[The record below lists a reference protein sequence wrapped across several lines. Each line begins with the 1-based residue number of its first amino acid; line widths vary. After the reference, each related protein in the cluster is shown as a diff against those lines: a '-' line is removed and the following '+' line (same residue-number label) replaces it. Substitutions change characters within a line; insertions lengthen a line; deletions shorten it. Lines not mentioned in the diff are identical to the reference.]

1 MPFPSC
7 YFVPSCFTLHTC
19 YFMHQFFHASYLLFV
34 ICTPTGVFLW
44 IYFRLQASD
53 IYSLAFW
60 FPSFLLFH
68 LHSNDIDTLRSDK
81 AHSPFFF
88 FPLFYAC
95 PVLVSLSFSLFRIQL
110 PISHC
115 RSVVYILLLRYLK
128 FIFPFFFFA
137 IFHLSSFI
145 FYHKLPNHLT
155 NLPPSSS
162 SHLARVTPS
171 SLTHLE
177 FCFQLAH
184 ICFFVTSLLLSS

>member
-81 AHSPFFF
+81 AHSPFFL

-95 PVLVSLSFSLFRIQL
+95 PVLVSLFFTLPNSITDFTLSFRCLYLAFALSEVYFSFLLFCYLPSL
-110 PISHC
+110 
-115 RSVVYILLLRYLK
+115 
-128 FIFPFFFFA
+128 
-137 IFHLSSFI
+137 IFHFLSQ
-145 FYHKLPNHLT
+145 T
-155 NLPPSSS
+155 
-162 SHLARVTPS
+162 T
-171 SLTHLE
+171 
-177 FCFQLAH
+177 
-184 ICFFVTSLLLSS
+184 

>member
-88 FPLFYAC
+88 LPSFLCVPRPSLSLFHSSEFNYRFHTVVPLFISC
-95 PVLVSLSFSLFRIQL
+95 FCVIWSLFFLSSFLLSSISHLSFSITNYLTTL
-110 PISHC
+110 PICLH
-115 RSVVYILLLRYLK
+115 LHLPTLRE
-128 FIFPFFFFA
+128 
-137 IFHLSSFI
+137 S
-145 FYHKLPNHLT
+145 
-155 NLPPSSS
+155 PPP
-162 SHLARVTPS
+162 H
-171 SLTHLE
+171 SLT
-177 FCFQLAH
+177 
-184 ICFFVTSLLLSS
+184 